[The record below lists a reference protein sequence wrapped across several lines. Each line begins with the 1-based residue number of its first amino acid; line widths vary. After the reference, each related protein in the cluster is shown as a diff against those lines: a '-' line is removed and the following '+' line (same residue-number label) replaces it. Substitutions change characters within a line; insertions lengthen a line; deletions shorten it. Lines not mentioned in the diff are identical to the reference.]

1 MPGRPPGRRLHGPS
15 ASTFPVPYRR
25 CGYRVGAMV
34 PELPR
39 IPPGCRVMGS
49 CTVQWPYRLPEQ
61 EPEPLELPSALTT
74 VTTLPYLQIK
84 LEKLSSPQVEAAHLM
99 PCNYD
104 PDQLREEHLESHV

>member
-1 MPGRPPGRRLHGPS
+1 
-15 ASTFPVPYRR
+15 
-25 CGYRVGAMV
+25 
-34 PELPR
+34 
-39 IPPGCRVMGS
+39 MGS